1 MVYAQALSGIG
12 SPFTRPTITHHP
24 KKTYKGIVTG
34 SSEYM
39 QCSNFLTHLAFAAFE
54 DFAFF
59 GALVV
64 WRLAIHSFSRGI
76 MSSLFVYFYHDRC
89 YRRTGVK
96 VLVLEGNAEEV

>member
-1 MVYAQALSGIG
+1 MNPVVYAQALSGMG

-34 SSEYM
+34 SEYM
-39 QCSNFLTHLAFAAFE
+39 QCSNFLTPLAFAAFE

-64 WRLAIHSFSRGI
+64 WPFILSTGASFSG
-76 MSSLFVYFYHDRC
+76 
-89 YRRTGVK
+89 GVCLCFFTIID
-96 VLVLEGNAEEV
+96 VTVELG